1 MKDVVGVGLVG
12 FGTVGSGVV
21 RILHEHQAK
30 VKQETGCDVMVKKI
44 VVRDMDKERAYS
56 LHGAELTTRIEDVL
70 EDDSIQMIVEV
81 MGGVEEAKEFILRA
95 FEAKKHV
102 VTANK
107 DLVAMH
113 GEELLR
119 AAAANGS
126 DLYYE
131 ASVAGGIPILR
142 GLVDGLASDRIQ
154 KVMGIVNGTTNY
166 MLTKMTEDGVSY
178 EEVLK
183 EAQQLGFAESDPSA
197 DVDGLDAARKMV
209 ILATLGFSMKVAF
222 EDVDVQ
228 GIRNVTQEDLRLA
241 SQLGY
246 AMKLIGT
253 AEEKDGAVSIS
264 VAPTLVS
271 KSHPLAGV
279 RNEYNA
285 VYVHGE
291 AVGQTM
297 FYGPGAGQLPTAT
310 AVVSDIV
317 TVVKHMRLG
326 TTGKAMSFASRSKVL
341 QDDGNIHAKYFLR
354 VHMKDETGTFLAL
367 TQSFVKE
374 NISFDKILQLPL
386 DNEKAE
392 VVIVT
397 HSTSKKQIQQVC
409 ESLDSQYMKMIS
421 LYRVEGEK

>member
-1 MKDVVGVGLVG
+1 MKEVVGVGLIG
-12 FGTVGSGVV
+12 YGTVGSGVV
-21 RILHEHQAK
+21 RILHEHK
-30 VKQETGCDVMVKKI
+30 EKMERETGCDVVVKKI
-44 VVRDMDKERAYS
+44 VVRDKEKERSYP
-56 LHGAELTTRIEDVL
+56 LHGAQLTTCIEDIL
-70 EDDSIQMIVEV
+70 EDTSIHVVVEV
-81 MGGVEEAKEFILRA
+81 MGGTEEAKEYILRA

-107 DLVAMH
+107 DLLAMH
-113 GEELLR
+113 GEELLN
-119 AAAANGS
+119 AAARNGS

-166 MLTKMTEDGVSY
+166 MLTKMTEEGVSY
-178 EEVLK
+178 EGVLR
-183 EAQQLGFAESDPSA
+183 EAQALGFAESDPTA

-222 EDVDVQ
+222 EDVDVK
-228 GIRNVTQEDLRLA
+228 GIRHVTQKDLQLA

-246 AMKLIGT
+246 VMKLIGT

-264 VAPTLVS
+264 VAPTLIP

-285 VYVHGE
+285 VYVYGE

-341 QDDGNIHAKYFLR
+341 QDDSNIHSKYFLR

-367 TQSFVKE
+367 TKSFVQE

-386 DNEKAE
+386 DDENAE
-392 VVIVT
+392 VVVVT

-409 ESLDSQYMKMIS
+409 ASLDSQYMEMVS
-421 LYRVEGEK
+421 LYRVEGE

>member
-1 MKDVVGVGLVG
+1 VKEVIAVGLVG

-21 RILHEHQAK
+21 RILHEHREK
-30 VKQETGCDVMVKKI
+30 IRRETGCDVIVKKI
-44 VVRDMDKERAYS
+44 VVRDMEKERAYP
-56 LHGAELTTRIEDVL
+56 LHGAELTTCVEDVL
-70 EDDSIQMIVEV
+70 EDESINVIVEV
-81 MGGVEEAKEFILRA
+81 MGGIQEAKDYILRA
-95 FEAKKHV
+95 FDAKKHV

-107 DLVAMH
+107 DLLAMH
-113 GEELLR
+113 GEELLK

-166 MLTKMTEDGVSY
+166 MLTKMTEEGMSY
-178 EEVLK
+178 EDVLQ
-183 EAQQLGFAESDPSA
+183 EAQRLGFAESDPSA

-209 ILATLGFSMKVAF
+209 ILSTLGFSMQVSF
-222 EDVDVQ
+222 DDVDVQ
-228 GIRNVTQEDLRLA
+228 GIRSVTQKDLQLA

-246 AMKLIGT
+246 VMKLIGT
-253 AEEKDGAVSIS
+253 AEEKDGAVAVS
-264 VAPTLVS
+264 VAPTLVP

-285 VYVHGE
+285 VYVYGE

-310 AVVSDIV
+310 AVVSDVV

-341 QDDGNIHAKYFLR
+341 QEDSDIYSKYFLR
-354 VHMKDETGTFLAL
+354 VHMKDETGAFLAL
-367 TQSFVKE
+367 TKSFVQE

-386 DNEKAE
+386 DDAKAE

-409 ESLDSQYMKMIS
+409 ESLDSQYMEMVS
-421 LYRVEGEK
+421 LYRVEGE